1 MSPLHRTLRRLRT
14 LMVAGWLFASG
25 LVLLAHVAIFALIFG
40 LIDSFVGFETSTR
53 TTISWVFAIYIAL
66 SAVGSLIRDLQRSSL
81 DAAHAADIA
90 LGDPRRP
97 VAAALSLRTEEIS
110 PMAEMLTQRSLQS
123 ASALLATIP
132 SRKFFS
138 WDHIARAAVFL
149 AIPLLALVVFRLAA
163 PAAFSTLA
171 DRLLHPATDIPPHSS
186 LVFNIEPANPTAVY
200 GGELRVVATITG
212 GELAHPVECLVRRPR
227 VGEILRLPAFRESD
241 HRFSRK
247 LDGLTEPIEIA
258 IACGK
263 ARSHWLPVEILLEP
277 RILSGIARLTPPC
290 YTGLPTTEFPLDT
303 NAIAAI
309 EGSTVVLEITS
320 NRPLAT
326 GSLVFTSATAP
337 GVEPAPESIA
347 GEITSSHSASFTL
360 TATRP
365 GRISA
370 TVADLR
376 GTPAPEPLDLALRL
390 IPDRP
395 PVVELTSPP
404 RQLLATPR
412 SIIPVTGTAED
423 DFALSRLQ
431 FVRTLSG
438 FRDRVRV
445 VAPELRDKTSQFD
458 EKLDLDALGLEPG
471 QTIELM
477 LEASDHNPSLLGHGS
492 SEISRIRI
500 ISEDQYAAY
509 IRAKTTLAKFSTRF
523 EAAREPIKRSR
534 ESLKNLQKALEENDR
549 DTAVETLKQ
558 ALEAHRQAA
567 DLLDRIAG
575 DFSAFELEKRLQ
587 KLAEKQA
594 DDLREN
600 LDALAEID
608 PALGADQAPAI
619 DEMLDRLGRQQA
631 QQQQLDDDVEFTR
644 QVASLLE
651 MAAKFRRIYEAQ
663 VSVTKRFETIV
674 REFRL
679 GQNQNRRLLPSLAD
693 TQTKNREA
701 LDAFKLELKSRL
713 DAIEDLA
720 SLAALVDSA
729 TDFLAELETAA
740 PETLMDAAASHGQ
753 AGQALEAFTQADL
766 ARQLLERLMSQPG
779 AFPEAAMGKAP
790 EFELPMPDVNANIA
804 QMLEALLG
812 NNPGN
817 QPGQGQGQ
825 NQNQGGAGIGGSSPQ
840 GAAMNGF
847 PMDLPVV
854 GPERLEFDPLADGTK
869 PGGKGGNGGSG
880 QVAPLPE
887 TAESGSIPQTS
898 TRPGEST
905 TLAPEAI
912 PEAYRE
918 AVKRFLTP

>member
-1 MSPLHRTLRRLRT
+1 MSPLHRPLRRIRT
-14 LMVAGWLFASG
+14 LMVAGR
-25 LVLLAHVAIFALIFG
+25 LLAAVLATVALTAVLWLMFG
-40 LIDSFVGFETSTR
+40 LIDSVAGFETSAR
-53 TTISWVFAIYIAL
+53 TAISWVLTTVVAL
-66 SAVGSLIRDLQRSSL
+66 AAAATIIRALQVSRA
-81 DAAHAADIA
+81 DAAHTADTA
-90 LGDPRRP
+90 LADPRRP
-97 VAAALSLRTEEIS
+97 ATAALSLRNEDAS
-110 PMAEMLTQRSLQS
+110 PLAEMLAQRSLEM
-123 ASALLATIP
+123 ASTSLAAIP
-132 SRKFFS
+132 SKKIFPWPRV
-138 WDHIARAAVFL
+138 ARAAAVL
-149 AIPLLALVVFRLAA
+149 AIPLLPLVIFRLAA
-163 PAAFSTLA
+163 PAAFATLA
-171 DRLLHPATDIPPHSS
+171 GRLLHPATDIPPHSS
-186 LVFNIEPANPTAVY
+186 LVFAIEPANPTAVY

-212 GELAHPVECLVRRPR
+212 DKIRYPVECLVRRPR
-227 VGEILRLPAFRESD
+227 VGEVLRLPAFRESD
-241 HRFSRK
+241 DRFSRK

-263 ARSHWLPVEILLEP
+263 ARSRWLPVEIVLEP
-277 RILSGIARLTPPC
+277 RILSGIARLTPPS
-290 YTGLPTTEFPLDT
+290 YTGQPTTEFPLDT
-303 NAIAAI
+303 NGIAAI

-326 GSLVFTSATAP
+326 GSLVFTPATVP
-337 GVEPAPESIA
+337 GIEPVPETIS
-347 GEITSSHSASFTL
+347 GKITASHSASFTL

-390 IPDRP
+390 VPDRA

-412 SIIPVTGTAED
+412 SVIPVTGTAED

-438 FRDRVRV
+438 FRDRIRV
-445 VAPELRDKTSQFD
+445 VAPELRDKTSTFD
-458 EKLDLDALGLEPG
+458 EKLDLDALGLEVG

-500 ISEDQYAAY
+500 ISEDQYAEY
-509 IRAKTTLAKFSTRF
+509 LRAKTTIAKFSTRF
-523 EAAREPIKRSR
+523 QAAREAMDRSR
-534 ESLKNLQKALEENDR
+534 ESLKNLQKALEENDQGAS
-549 DTAVETLKQ
+549 DK
-558 ALEAHRQAA
+558 ALEQARTAHREAA

-575 DFSAFELEKRLQ
+575 DFSVFELEKRLQ
-587 KLAEKQA
+587 QLAEKQA

-631 QQQQLDDDVEFTR
+631 QHQQLDDDVDFTNE
-644 QVASLLE
+644 VASLLE
-651 MAAKFRRIYEAQ
+651 MAAKFRRIYQAQ

-674 REFRL
+674 REFRQ

-701 LDAFKLELKSRL
+701 LDAFKVELQSRL
-713 DAIEDLA
+713 DAIADPAALA
-720 SLAALVDSA
+720 DLVDSA
-729 TDFLAELETAA
+729 TAFLDELKTAA
-740 PETLMDAAASHGQ
+740 PETLMDAAATHGH

-790 EFELPMPDVNANIA
+790 EFELAMPDVNANLA

-812 NNPGN
+812 N
-817 QPGQGQGQ
+817 QPGDQQGQVQGQG
-825 NQNQGGAGIGGSSPQ
+825 GGMGGN
-840 GAAMNGF
+840 GAHAAAADGV
-847 PMDLPVV
+847 PIDLPVV
-854 GPERLEFDPLADGTK
+854 GPERLEFEPLAGNK
-869 PGGKGGNGGSG
+869 PGGGNGRLGP
-880 QVAPLPE
+880 VAPLPE
-887 TAESGSIPQTS
+887 TAESGNIPQTG
-898 TRPGEST
+898 TRAGEST